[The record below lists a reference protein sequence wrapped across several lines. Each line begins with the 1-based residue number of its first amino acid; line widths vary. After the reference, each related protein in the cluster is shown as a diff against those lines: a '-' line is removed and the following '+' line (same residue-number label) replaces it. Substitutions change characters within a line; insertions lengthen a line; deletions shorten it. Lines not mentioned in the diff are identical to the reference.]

1 MFIYFFFLY
10 IIVINKEMEIVNFYS
25 LLPKSKEKK
34 TVGFNNHYI
43 EKNSR
48 ILMIGAS
55 GTGKSNA
62 LLNFI
67 ERSSGEFHKIIICS
81 FSTTDEPLY
90 NFLHQKIPDVE
101 LINKIED
108 VPKVQ
113 DFDDIEKNK
122 PKLIVFDDFVGLS
135 TKQMKILTDYAI
147 SSRKFG
153 FTTVFISQNYT
164 SVPKVIS
171 RNCNYIFVFKINDR
185 ISIKRIISNHSLS
198 GLITP
203 ERIEQLYYYC
213 VGQPLGFLLI
223 DLKTL
228 DEKKRFRCGFTTMLS

>member
-171 RNCNYIFVFKINDR
+171 RNCNYIFVFKINDKV
-185 ISIKRIISNHSLS
+185 SIKRIISNHSLS
-198 GLITP
+198 GLISP

-228 DEKKRFRCGFTTMLS
+228 DEKKRFRCGFLQFLS

>member
-171 RNCNYIFVFKINDR
+171 RNCNYIFVFKINDKV
-185 ISIKRIISNHSLS
+185 SIKRIISNHSLS

-228 DEKKRFRCGFTTMLS
+228 DEKKRFRCGFLQFLS

>member
-1 MFIYFFFLY
+1 MFVYFFFLY

-171 RNCNYIFVFKINDR
+171 RNCNYIFIFKINDKV
-185 ISIKRIISNHSLS
+185 SIKRIISNHSLS

-228 DEKKRFRCGFTTMLS
+228 DETKRFRCGFTQMLS

>member
-1 MFIYFFFLY
+1 MS
-10 IIVINKEMEIVNFYS
+10 KEIVNFYS

-34 TVGFNNHYI
+34 PIGYNSHYI
-43 EKNSR
+43 DKNSR

-90 NFLHQKIPDVE
+90 NFLQEKIPDVE

-108 VPKVQ
+108 VPLVQ
-113 DFDDIEKNK
+113 DFDDMEKNK

-135 TKQMKILTDYAI
+135 TKQMKVLTDYAI

-153 FTTVFISQNYT
+153 FTTVFIAQNYT

-171 RNCNYIFVFKINDR
+171 RNCNYIFVFKINDKV
-185 ISIKRIISNHSLS
+185 SIKRIISNHSLS
-198 GLITP
+198 GLVSP

-213 VGQPLGFLLI
+213 ISQPLGFLLI

-228 DEKKRFRCGFTTMLS
+228 DETKRFRSGYTMFLT

>member
-1 MFIYFFFLY
+1 
-10 IIVINKEMEIVNFYS
+10 MEIVNFYS

-171 RNCNYIFVFKINDR
+171 RNCNYIFVFKINDKV
-185 ISIKRIISNHSLS
+185 SIKRIISNHSLS

-228 DEKKRFRCGFTTMLS
+228 DEKKRFRCGFLQFLS